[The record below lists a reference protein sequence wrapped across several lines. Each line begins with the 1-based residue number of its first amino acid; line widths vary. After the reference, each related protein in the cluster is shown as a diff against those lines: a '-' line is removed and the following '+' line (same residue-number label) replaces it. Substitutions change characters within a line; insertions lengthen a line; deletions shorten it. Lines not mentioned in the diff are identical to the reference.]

1 MVLKSIGQVFG
12 FGPNNQ
18 RNVNLNKETENLT
31 PEFSNLKQIG
41 EQFGYNTA
49 LPMLNNMSVNQF
61 AEANKSR
68 MIPKGKEIIKRK
80 GKEFLV
86 DKDRPKGPAALAA
99 GFLDIFD
106 PEADRDK
113 LGGMGQIQPDG
124 TYAYNPVG
132 GLKEFDATD
141 LSKLQLNPGEIR
153 GATKAYKQETAGP
166 TSGIE
171 QQLKLLRGGAGNELI
186 DFYSQASQRAAGDA
200 FKQYAL
206 TEPIR
211 QMFANRAGNIA
222 TQRFLDAQGV
232 LEQMPSA
239 VQDIMTKKQEQLL
252 KAQVGAAEMARATA
266 DQQDSATRFAG
277 LGMQRPFG
285 QPTFRVS

>member
-1 MVLKSIGQVFG
+1 MVLQSIGTYFG
-12 FGPNNQ
+12 FGPQ

-31 PEFSNLKQIG
+31 
-41 EQFGYNTA
+41 
-49 LPMLNNMSVNQF
+49 

-80 GKEFLV
+80 GKDFLV
-86 DKDRPKGPAALAA
+86 DKDRPKDFGRVIA
-99 GFLDIFD
+99 GIQDFFD

-113 LGGMGQIQPDG
+113 LGGMGVVDDKG
-124 TYAYNPVG
+124 RYAYDPTG
-132 GLKEFDATD
+132 GLKKFDATD
-141 LSKLQLNPGEIR
+141 LSQLQLDPGEIR

-171 QQLKLLRGGAGNELI
+171 QQLKMIRGGAGNELI
-186 DFYSQASQRAAGDA
+186 DFYSQAGQRAAGDA

-206 TEPIR
+206 TEPVR

-239 VQDIMTKKQEQLL
+239 VQDIMTKKQRQILES
-252 KAQVGAAEMARATA
+252 QVGAAEMAKATA
-266 DQQDSATRFAG
+266 DQQDAATRFAG
-277 LGMQRPFG
+277 LGMSRPFG